1 MLILVC
7 VLAFIILIFYIGYL
21 VGGKKGAT
29 QLVEAQKLT
38 AQSNQKLTQAQ
49 SLQEDLNRKEL
60 ELSRKEGVIQQA
72 ERKSNL
78 LDMTIKELPLLA
90 EIIEDIEEKRN
101 QLARDYLHYK
111 RAPKAATIIA
121 QMKTELKAYAG
132 ESFTAHSRQ
141 KTYEKL
147 FGPIISNIQ
156 NLKMKDI
163 SLSVITEIQELSKLY
178 LLLQHEQDAL
188 KQDKENYKLYRQKKY
203 IEMNQK
209 AKEINADLIKRYN
222 EKITEAEQQK
232 DALRAKQEALEEA
245 YARNEKER
253 EDKLQA
259 VITQHASEHQQAIT
273 KLNILANQKR
283 AELKAQQKTLEE
295 TYARNEKEREDRLQE
310 IISRHT
316 FKYRQELDTLTA
328 KEHDIEN
335 RLEKAASLERLLSAK
350 LSDIPSLAKI
360 SADIETARIQ
370 GFANY
375 LRNKSHPSLR
385 KADEIERSLKED
397 MRLLVQQFK
406 ECQYKCLVYENM
418 YPYLTE
424 YDDEIIA
431 EVTDTNK
438 NTEYAELEDNSKYY
452 ISKEDYAQLPT
463 YEKYQLALDRY
474 WNRNKTKAEI
484 GRDYERFIGYMEE
497 QDGWDVSFFGI
508 LKGLEDLGRDI
519 ICKKD
524 STVMIIQC
532 KCWSTKKTIHE
543 KHINQ
548 LFGTTVM
555 YYLEEINPHG
565 NMAEFYS
572 LLKKRQI
579 IPMFI
584 TSTVLSDTAQKFANS
599 LGVVFKENVKLKK
612 YPMIKCNVN
621 RNTKEKIYHLPFDQ
635 QYDNIKLTGDDEF
648 YAMTVLDAENAGF
661 RRAMRHAYN

>member
-132 ESFTAHSRQ
+132 ESFTAYSRQ

-178 LLLQHEQDAL
+178 LLLQHEQDVL

-253 EDKLQA
+253 ED
-259 VITQHASEHQQAIT
+259 
-273 KLNILANQKR
+273 
-283 AELKAQQKTLEE
+283 
-295 TYARNEKEREDRLQE
+295 RLQE
-310 IISRHT
+310 IISRHN
-316 FKYRQELDTLTA
+316 FKYRQALDTLTA

-406 ECQYKCLVYENM
+406 EYQYKCLVYENM

-532 KCWSTKKTIHE
+532 KCWSAKKTIHE